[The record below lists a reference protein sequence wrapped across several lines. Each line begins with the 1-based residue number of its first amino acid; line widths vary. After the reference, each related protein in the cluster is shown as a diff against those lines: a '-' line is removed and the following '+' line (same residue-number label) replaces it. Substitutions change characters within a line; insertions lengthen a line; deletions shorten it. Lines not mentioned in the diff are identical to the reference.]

1 MSLQSIEY
9 RERFLKSRLEVL
21 DRRHL
26 EETRPIRDELEKLE
40 IERCRLMQSEIA
52 VGL

>member
-1 MSLQSIEY
+1 MSLQAIEY
-9 RERFLKSRLEVL
+9 RERFLKSRLEAL
-21 DRRHL
+21 ERRYL
-26 EETRPIRDELEKLE
+26 EETGPIREELEKLE